1 MLWILHQICC
11 GSSTE
16 TQNKQYLSCYSTDFD
31 ETLKVGSWDHL
42 NPIPHRG
49 TSKINPTPH
58 GGSGRNGPHYQE
70 INCLYVFFP
79 PIPPPSQVL
88 VSFALSTFIKTTLL
102 FLFNLSGFF
111 YIMKVTDPISNSLK
125 LE

>member
-31 ETLKVGSWDHL
+31 ETLKEGSWDHL

-58 GGSGRNGPHYQE
+58 GGSGGNGPHFQE
-70 INCLYVFFP
+70 INCLYVFYCQNP
-79 PIPPPSQVL
+79 NTT
-88 VSFALSTFIKTTLL
+88 STQPNLTL
-102 FLFNLSGFF
+102 
-111 YIMKVTDPISNSLK
+111 PK
-125 LE
+125 LGLT

>member
-1 MLWILHQICC
+1 MGLHIICC
-11 GSSTE
+11 GSSTKYAVDPPHQ

-58 GGSGRNGPHYQE
+58 GGSGRNGP
-70 INCLYVFFP
+70 I
-79 PIPPPSQVL
+79 
-88 VSFALSTFIKTTLL
+88 IKTSHGG
-102 FLFNLSGFF
+102 SGRNG
-111 YIMKVTDPISNSLK
+111 PIIK
-125 LE
+125 K

>member
-1 MLWILHQICC
+1 MGLHIICC
-11 GSSTE
+11 GSSTKYAVDPPHQ
-16 TQNKQYLSCYSTDFD
+16 TQNEQYLSCYLSDFD

-70 INCLYVFFP
+70 INCLYVFYCQNP
-79 PIPPPSQVL
+79 NTTSTQPNLTLPKLVL
-88 VSFALSTFIKTTLL
+88 T
-102 FLFNLSGFF
+102 
-111 YIMKVTDPISNSLK
+111 
-125 LE
+125 